1 MSIQTQEKM
10 FTFLGERLCLDFA
23 NTVSEHISDHPT
35 DYLRNYADL
44 VSWARQANIV
54 TAEEAQQLQLKADN
68 HPDQAAAVLHR
79 ARTLRKA
86 IYQIFFARTSNSSP
100 ATDDLATL
108 NTALQMAPVQLR
120 VTAAGD
126 SFVCDWLA
134 NQQALDGILGPV
146 AWSAANLLASGEVRW
161 VKMCD
166 GELCG
171 WLFLDTTKNHSR
183 RWCDMADCGSRAK
196 AKRYYR
202 RKKEKSTVNDG

>member
-1 MSIQTQEKM
+1 MIALTLLPIINFGGKITKGLSPVKFYFSGEKSRFMSIQTQEKM

-86 IYQIFFARTSNSSP
+86 IYQIFS
-100 ATDDLATL
+100 
-108 NTALQMAPVQLR
+108 
-120 VTAAGD
+120 
-126 SFVCDWLA
+126 
-134 NQQALDGILGPV
+134 LG
-146 AWSAANLLASGEVRW
+146 LLTVHQRP
-161 VKMCD
+161 
-166 GELCG
+166 
-171 WLFLDTTKNHSR
+171 TT
-183 RWCDMADCGSRAK
+183 WQP
-196 AKRYYR
+196 
-202 RKKEKSTVNDG
+202 